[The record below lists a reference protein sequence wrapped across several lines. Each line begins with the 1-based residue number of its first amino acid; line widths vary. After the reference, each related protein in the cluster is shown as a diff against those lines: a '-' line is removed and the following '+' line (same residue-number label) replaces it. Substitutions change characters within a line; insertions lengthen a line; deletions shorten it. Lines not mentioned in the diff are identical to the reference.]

1 MQYSGYL
8 NFLIKNNCPALAF
21 DDLGGIH
28 ECIYQPLLAYAQ
40 VAGARVWLEFIF
52 MCAAVAAVVV
62 LRAAC
67 LAEWRMRERP
77 GPWGNIAT
85 ERARGRI

>member
-8 NFLIKNNCPALAF
+8 KFWRKSNCLALAF

-40 VAGARVWLEFIF
+40 VAGARV
-52 MCAAVAAVVV
+52 
-62 LRAAC
+62 
-67 LAEWRMRERP
+67 
-77 GPWGNIAT
+77 T
-85 ERARGRI
+85 